1 MDLKELEKALE
12 IRQQIKELEKIINHE
27 LTPLE
32 KLSIIRQKPKFRLA
46 VKTVT
51 LLYETQTFITSEI
64 LSDAIKE
71 ALKQTVKGL
80 KAELKNLGVEVEEVE
95 NE

>member
-1 MDLKELEKALE
+1 MNLKELEKAIE
-12 IRQQIKELEKIINHE
+12 IKQQIKELEKIINHE

-51 LLYETQTFITSEI
+51 MFYTTETFITSEI

-71 ALKQTVKGL
+71 ALKQAVKDL
-80 KAELKNLGVEVEEVE
+80 KAELKNLGVEIEEVE
-95 NE
+95 

>member
-1 MDLKELEKALE
+1 MNLKELEKAIE
-12 IRQQIKELEKIINHE
+12 IKQQIKELEKIINHE
-27 LTPLE
+27 LTSLE
-32 KLSIIRQKPKFRLA
+32 KLSIIRQRPKFRLA

-51 LLYETQTFITSEI
+51 TFYTTEKFITSEI

-80 KAELKNLGVEVEEVE
+80 KAELENLGVEVEEVK
-95 NE
+95 

>member
-1 MDLKELEKALE
+1 MNLEELKKAEE
-12 IRQQIKELEKIINHE
+12 IRQQIEELEKIINHE

-51 LLYETQTFITSEI
+51 MFYTMETFITSEV

-95 NE
+95 

>member
-51 LLYETQTFITSEI
+51 LFYETQTFITSEI

-95 NE
+95 DE

>member
-51 LLYETQTFITSEI
+51 LFYETQTFITSEI

-80 KAELKNLGVEVEEVE
+80 KAELKNLGVEVDEVE
-95 NE
+95 E

>member
-1 MDLKELEKALE
+1 MNLKKLEKAIE
-12 IRQQIKELEKIINHE
+12 IKQQIQELEKIINHE

-51 LLYETQTFITSEI
+51 MFYTTETFITSEI
-64 LSDAIKE
+64 LSDAIKK
-71 ALKQTVKGL
+71 ALKQTIEDL
-80 KAELKNLGVEVEEVE
+80 KRQLVELGVEVEEVE
-95 NE
+95 

>member
-1 MDLKELEKALE
+1 MNLKELEKAIE
-12 IRQQIKELEKIINHE
+12 IKQQIKELEKIINHE

-32 KLSIIRQKPKFRLA
+32 KLSIIRQRPKFSLA

-51 LLYETQTFITSEI
+51 PFYATETFITSEI

-71 ALKQTVKGL
+71 ALKQTVEGL
-80 KAELKNLGVEVEEVE
+80 KTELKNIGVEVEEG
-95 NE
+95 

>member
-46 VKTVT
+46 VKTET
-51 LLYETQTFITSEI
+51 LFYTTETFITSEI
-64 LSDAIKE
+64 LSDAIKK
-71 ALKQTVKGL
+71 ALKQTVEDL
-80 KAELKNLGVEVEEVE
+80 KAELKNLGVEVKEVGE
-95 NE
+95 

>member
-1 MDLKELEKALE
+1 MNLEELKKAEE
-12 IRQQIKELEKIINHE
+12 IRQQIEELEKIINHE

-51 LLYETQTFITSEI
+51 MFYTTETFITSEI
-64 LSDAIKE
+64 LSDAIKK
-71 ALKQTVKGL
+71 ALKQTIEDL
-80 KAELKNLGVEVEEVE
+80 KRQLVELGVEVEEVE
-95 NE
+95 

>member
-1 MDLKELEKALE
+1 MKLEELKKAAE
-12 IRQQIKELEKIINHE
+12 IRQQIEELEKIINHK

-51 LLYETQTFITSEI
+51 MFCTKEIFITSEI
-64 LSDAIKE
+64 LSVAVKE

-80 KAELKNLGVEVEEVE
+80 KSELKNLGVEVEEVE
-95 NE
+95 

>member
-1 MDLKELEKALE
+1 MNSKELEKAIE
-12 IRQQIKELEKIINHE
+12 IKQQIQELEKIINHK

-51 LLYETQTFITSEI
+51 MFYTTETFITSEI
-64 LSDAIKE
+64 LSDVIKE
-71 ALKQTVKGL
+71 ALKQAVKDL
-80 KAELKNLGVEVEEVE
+80 KDELRNLGVEVEG
-95 NE
+95 

>member
-51 LLYETQTFITSEI
+51 LFYETQTFITSEI

-95 NE
+95 

>member
-1 MDLKELEKALE
+1 MDLKELEKAIE
-12 IRQQIKELEKIINHE
+12 IKQQIKELEKVINHE
-27 LTPLE
+27 LTPFE
-32 KLSIIRQKPKFRLA
+32 KLSIIRQRPKFRLA

-51 LLYETQTFITSEI
+51 QFYITATFITSEI

-95 NE
+95 

>member
-51 LLYETQTFITSEI
+51 LFYETQTFITSEI

-80 KAELKNLGVEVEEVE
+80 KAELKNLGVEVDEAEE
-95 NE
+95 

>member
-1 MDLKELEKALE
+1 MDLKELEKAIE
-12 IRQQIKELEKIINHE
+12 IKQQIKELEKVINHE

-32 KLSIIRQKPKFRLA
+32 KLSIIRQRPKFRLA

-51 LLYETQTFITSEI
+51 QFYTTETFITSEI

-95 NE
+95 

>member
-1 MDLKELEKALE
+1 MNLKELEKAIE
-12 IRQQIKELEKIINHE
+12 IKQQIKELEKIINHE

-51 LLYETQTFITSEI
+51 MFYTMETFITSEI

-95 NE
+95 G

>member
-51 LLYETQTFITSEI
+51 LFYETQTFITSEI

-80 KAELKNLGVEVEEVE
+80 KAEFKNLGVEVEEVE

>member
-1 MDLKELEKALE
+1 MEKALE

-51 LLYETQTFITSEI
+51 LFYETQTFITSEI

-71 ALKQTVKGL
+71 SLKQTVKGL

-95 NE
+95 

>member
-1 MDLKELEKALE
+1 MNLKELEKALE

-32 KLSIIRQKPKFRLA
+32 KLSIIRQRPKFRLA

-51 LLYETQTFITSEI
+51 QFYTTETFITSEI

-95 NE
+95 E

>member
-1 MDLKELEKALE
+1 MNLKELEKAIE
-12 IRQQIKELEKIINHE
+12 IKQQIKELEKIINHE

-32 KLSIIRQKPKFRLA
+32 KLSIIRQRPKFRLA

-51 LLYETQTFITSEI
+51 SFYTTEIFITSEI

-95 NE
+95 A

>member
-27 LTPLE
+27 PTPLE

-51 LLYETQTFITSEI
+51 LFYETQTFITSEI

-95 NE
+95 

>member
-32 KLSIIRQKPKFRLA
+32 KLSIIRQKPKFMLA
-46 VKTVT
+46 VKKVT
-51 LLYETQTFITSEI
+51 LFYETQTFITSEI

-80 KAELKNLGVEVEEVE
+80 KAELKNLGVEIEEVE
-95 NE
+95 

>member
-12 IRQQIKELEKIINHE
+12 IKQQIKELEKIINHE

-51 LLYETQTFITSEI
+51 LFYETQTFITSEI

-80 KAELKNLGVEVEEVE
+80 KAELKNLGVEIEEVE
-95 NE
+95 

>member
-51 LLYETQTFITSEI
+51 LFYETQTFITSEI

-95 NE
+95 R

>member
-1 MDLKELEKALE
+1 MDLKELEKAIE
-12 IRQQIKELEKIINHE
+12 IKQQIKELEKVINHE

-32 KLSIIRQKPKFRLA
+32 KLSIIRQRPKFRLA

-51 LLYETQTFITSEI
+51 QFYTTETFITSEI

-80 KAELKNLGVEVEEVE
+80 KSELKNLGVEVEEVE
-95 NE
+95 

>member
-1 MDLKELEKALE
+1 MDLKELEKAIE
-12 IRQQIKELEKIINHE
+12 IKQQIKELEKIINHE

-32 KLSIIRQKPKFRLA
+32 KLSIIRQRPKFRLA

-51 LLYETQTFITSEI
+51 QFYTTETFITSEI

-95 NE
+95 

>member
-51 LLYETQTFITSEI
+51 LFCETQTFITSEI

>member
-51 LLYETQTFITSEI
+51 LFYETQTFITSEI

-80 KAELKNLGVEVEEVE
+80 KAELKNLGVEIEEVE
-95 NE
+95 

>member
-27 LTPLE
+27 PTPLE

-51 LLYETQTFITSEI
+51 PFYETQTFITSEI

-95 NE
+95 

>member
-32 KLSIIRQKPKFRLA
+32 KLC
-46 VKTVT
+46 
-51 LLYETQTFITSEI
+51 
-64 LSDAIKE
+64 
-71 ALKQTVKGL
+71 
-80 KAELKNLGVEVEEVE
+80 
-95 NE
+95 

>member
-51 LLYETQTFITSEI
+51 LFYETQTFITSEI

-71 ALKQTVKGL
+71 TLKQTVKGL
-80 KAELKNLGVEVEEVE
+80 KAELKNLGVEVDEAEE
-95 NE
+95 